1 MAVTIYDYETNQ
13 WYVGYAD
20 GTIEPCANAA
30 SAQTLKRLADA
41 SPKSAVEETAT
52 LAINLALQLQEAC

>member
-1 MAVTIYDYETNQ
+1 MAVTIYDYGTNQ

-30 SAQTLKRLADA
+30 SAQTLKRLANA
-41 SPKSAVEETAT
+41 NANVAEEAAT
-52 LAINLALQLQEAC
+52 PALQLQEVC

>member
-30 SAQTLKRLADA
+30 SAQTLKRLANTSADA
-41 SPKSAVEETAT
+41 AEEAAT
-52 LAINLALQLQEAC
+52 PALQLQEAC